1 MKKKK
6 FADGGMSNDKV
17 DYEQDVKD
25 FYNKHS
31 SKELRDLKVKDV
43 RPKHIGVA
51 AKEAG
56 LMLGTTASLLPA
68 QIASGVVN
76 TTRDLK
82 KAAATKRQLNA
93 MPEEFSEP
101 VDMSTPRPPRREL
114 NEDQKRSMAKER
126 DLRDRYGSSSRGM
139 KKGGAVKMAKGGSA
153 SSRADGC
160 AVRGKTKGRM
170 V

>member
-1 MKKKK
+1 MMKKKR
-6 FADGGMSNDKV
+6 FAGGGMSNDKV

-43 RPKHIGVA
+43 RPKHIGLA

-82 KAAATKRQLNA
+82 KAAATKRQLKA

-114 NEDQKRSMAKER
+114 NADQMRSMAKEQ
-126 DLRDRYGSSSRGM
+126 DLKDRYGSSGRGM
-139 KKGGAVKMAKGGSA
+139 KKGGSVKSSA

-160 AVRGKTKGRM
+160 AQRGKTRGKF